1 MTIDEP
7 LESFNC
13 ICVRNTFDD
22 AIVDTKDDVVDAET
36 SIDVGGAP
44 LDHFRDEN
52 AGVVAD
58 VRVVS
63 ASRYAEA
70 QSRGSSF

>member
-1 MTIDEP
+1 MFDEP

-22 AIVDTKDDVVDAET
+22 AIVNTKDDVVDAET
-36 SIDVGGAP
+36 PVDVSGAT
-44 LDHFRDEN
+44 LNNFRDEN
-52 AGVVAD
+52 TGVVAD